1 METVAEGYYK
11 SMSAAVSFGGLGEG
25 DGGSKISYLCVQVV
39 AFRVVTVAMTVK
51 LKFSLQV
58 HDGEVRMT

>member
-1 METVAEGYYK
+1 
-11 SMSAAVSFGGLGEG
+11 MSAAVSFGGLGEG